1 MVTETSV
8 LPTTPKSPAKEK
20 ALCLFETPRSCMQ
33 MHKILQAFP
42 ARGTEDHT
50 VRLLFRKIGSQLDR
64 QLFEIEAQK
73 KRISLLEHENEEIRP
88 KKRRKITYNGNAEF
102 AKVGYIQ
109 SAREKMWKVL
119 QPVKTSRKVQRVKL
133 EDLCTEFHLNIH

>member
-20 ALCLFETPRSCMQ
+20 ALCLFETPRS
-33 MHKILQAFP
+33 F
-42 ARGTEDHT
+42 
-50 VRLLFRKIGSQLDR
+50 RLLFRKIGSQLDR